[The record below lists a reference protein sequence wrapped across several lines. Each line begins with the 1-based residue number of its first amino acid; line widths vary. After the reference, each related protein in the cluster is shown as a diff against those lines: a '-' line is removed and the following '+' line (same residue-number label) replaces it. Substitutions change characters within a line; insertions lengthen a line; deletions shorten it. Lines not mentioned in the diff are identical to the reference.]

1 MVRDFSFGPPQARQA
16 MPARGDSG
24 RPRAHPWPMRTRR
37 AEGVARSFVMHT
49 ASDYLRRLACAARRV
64 HGAGNP
70 FAPFSSVFAPLCSST
85 SHPFFLS
92 LARGRPKV
100 EPKVSHSASCAPR
113 GCSVPDWSQTRR
125 FRLEV
130 RPGLPRRPHA
140 STIPREHP
148 HRARRALANQHGAPL
163 ASDGKVHA
171 ASGRGS
177 WGAGPSPSVPCRL
190 APPTRPP
197 LSLQAIRRIIVH
209 GRRAP
214 AAITVASN
222 GTRMA
227 SVGRAE
233 PSHRVRAGVGRH
245 YEWRCRPFP
254 RRRDCAL
261 CAVRHGLGWTVA
273 DTQPLRRQATG
284 DRRSDPG
291 HDAC

>member
-1 MVRDFSFGPPQARQA
+1 MADAHEESRGRCSIFCNAHGLRLSTPSRVRSA
-16 MPARGDSG
+16 
-24 RPRAHPWPMRTRR
+24 TR
-37 AEGVARSFVMHT
+37 
-49 ASDYLRRLACAARRV
+49 ARR
-64 HGAGNP
+64 GE
-70 FAPFSSVFAPLCSST
+70 PLCSLFLRFRSLMLFRL

-163 ASDGKVHA
+163 ASDGKVHVA
-171 ASGRGS
+171 RGRGS

-197 LSLQAIRRIIVH
+197 LSWQAIRRD
-209 GRRAP
+209 P
-214 AAITVASN
+214 
-222 GTRMA
+222 
-227 SVGRAE
+227 
-233 PSHRVRAGVGRH
+233 PRH
-245 YEWRCRPFP
+245 
-254 RRRDCAL
+254 
-261 CAVRHGLGWTVA
+261 
-273 DTQPLRRQATG
+273 TG
-284 DRRSDPG
+284 QE
-291 HDAC
+291 